1 MLISQERS
9 TWQPDHELQKSPTKE
24 VFRSMRTGPENSCQL
39 KVDSTSNQGNLI
51 LSPYKARKNLNQKRK
66 FMKKMMKVIM
76 LQIALISATDIYST
90 VGGDLGQW
98 LFHVVM
104 ADVVLLT
111 ALNANPARG
120 INKT

>member
-1 MLISQERS
+1 ML
-9 TWQPDHELQKSPTKE
+9 E
-24 VFRSMRTGPENSCQL
+24 VF
-39 KVDSTSNQGNLI
+39 LI
-51 LSPYKARKNLNQKRK
+51 KGKII
-66 FMKKMMKVIM
+66 KMMKVIM
-76 LQIALISATDIYST
+76 LQIALIRDTDIYST